1 MIILAY
7 TLSGLSLLMSAL
19 FLIKPKV
26 QLLFIL
32 FLPLIAE
39 AFSPIWAIMGAVGAV
54 LGWVSGALWAVPM
67 GILGAGWMTWYVWR
81 CTRDHKGF
89 ENALALAGKIKYPL
103 RVPGIWSRGA
113 GHFS

>member
-7 TLSGLSLLMSAL
+7 ILSGLSLLMSVL

-32 FLPLIAE
+32 FLPLVAG
-39 AFSPIWAIMGAVGAV
+39 ALSPIWAIIGAIGAV
-54 LGWVSGALWAVPM
+54 LGWVSGAPWAVLM
-67 GILGAGWMTWYVWR
+67 GILGATPMILYVWG

-89 ENALALAGKIKYPL
+89 ENAF
-103 RVPGIWSRGA
+103 GA
-113 GHFS
+113 GWKDQITPEQARHMVKRRWSFF